1 MLAASTLI
9 HRLRRR
15 IMVPSSGKPK
25 SIVHPSSVPCPTQ
38 IKENRAGNATG
49 APVDMLSLTST
60 LIQPRSTTYCQHPRT
75 HMGRRSDMYSQSKTT
90 RTTGTARHPQEKM
103 KKLLTEHTPSFAS
116 SQIQIQKMICDGS
129 VMVKPLLCTLCTLTS
144 STCAE
149 QKRSLP
155 EMLNHDKPRNSAG
168 KDCAFGGRT
177 WNATDTGKT
186 SAMLLEVLSRF
197 ISVTTFPSQMNRMK
211 CSLLRSI
218 VTAIA
223 ICCHSWSR
231 AIISNSTMLSSPF
244 STTETS
250 E

>member
-1 MLAASTLI
+1 ML
-9 HRLRRR
+9 
-15 IMVPSSGKPK
+15 
-25 SIVHPSSVPCPTQ
+25 
-38 IKENRAGNATG
+38 N
-49 APVDMLSLTST
+49 LTST
-60 LIQPRSTTYCQHPRT
+60 LIQPPSTTYCQHPRT
-75 HMGRRSDMYSQSKTT
+75 HMGRRSDMYRQSMMTC
-90 RTTGTARHPQEKM
+90 TTGAARHPQERM

-116 SQIQIQKMICDGS
+116 SQIRISKKICDGS

-155 EMLNHDKPRNSAG
+155 KMLNHGKLRKSAG
-168 KDCAFGGRT
+168 KDCAIGGRT

-186 SAMLLEVLSRF
+186 SAMLLGVLLRF
-197 ISVTTFPSQMNRMK
+197 LSVTTFPSQMNRMK
-211 CSLLRSI
+211 CSLLRSF